1 MPASVPNLPGLTP
14 LIQRLEVVD
23 ADDRRSIF
31 LNGHLSARYLC
42 DDKATERV
50 LVTQLCEVLP
60 VPDRQIA
67 AAFGLHPVTVS
78 RFRASFR
85 NGGAAALVP
94 LKTGPKGPTKM
105 TPQLEARC
113 QTLRSEGLSF
123 RAIADRVSNSKRRIS
138 YVTVAALF
146 QSQSAQPKQDALLLE
161 PAETQVAEEPVEA
174 VEAEETLKPEETL
187 EAPEADTPQVE
198 ADSFEAGRST
208 RYAGAMMLFAAL
220 TRLGLFNVFQ
230 DLGATAGPARRFGW
244 AQTVASIVFCF
255 ALRFHSI
262 EDWKNGRRRDLGV
275 LIGEPSAPSL
285 LSLRIK
291 VKALA
296 ESVDPVALSKAM
308 FARYLA
314 VEPVWEGLYYV
325 DGHFCPYYGQHP
337 TPQGW
342 DAKRGLAAKGHTD
355 VYVHDAK
362 GRSLF
367 FFSQPLNDS
376 LARAIPGAVAEIR
389 RAHGKEPFTLV
400 FDRGGYSGKA
410 FRFLQAEGIGF
421 ITYLKG
427 RSARRRYPA
436 KGFKARWFAF
446 EGRRHSYQ
454 LFEKKTRLR
463 KVGLIR
469 TILFLGEDQQQIP
482 VLTNLAPAAKAAK
495 VVHCLRL
502 RWRQENSF
510 KFLSENYAIDQIIQ
524 YGADPETEDRLIPNP
539 KRKALK
545 ESARLLTQQIKTLEA
560 QLGRALE
567 NNDEKRRRTARGL
580 KIAHAR
586 LRREIARKQQSL
598 ARLENRLRHTPARI
612 SALKAGKKR
621 SLLREDRRLLVN
633 AIKLAACN
641 AERMLALHF
650 DRFYQNPKDAFSIF
664 RGLLQ
669 LPGVVRSDGPDRLEV
684 LLHRPDSGKVARALE
699 MLLADLNKQTPRMLD
714 SGPILVFRLLDV
726 NQIPPATDD
735 LL

>member
-1 MPASVPNLPGLTP
+1 
-14 LIQRLEVVD
+14 
-23 ADDRRSIF
+23 
-31 LNGHLSARYLC
+31 
-42 DDKATERV
+42 
-50 LVTQLCEVLP
+50 
-60 VPDRQIA
+60 
-67 AAFGLHPVTVS
+67 
-78 RFRASFR
+78 
-85 NGGAAALVP
+85 
-94 LKTGPKGPTKM
+94 
-105 TPQLEARC
+105 
-113 QTLRSEGLSF
+113 
-123 RAIADRVSNSKRRIS
+123 
-138 YVTVAALF
+138 
-146 QSQSAQPKQDALLLE
+146 
-161 PAETQVAEEPVEA
+161 
-174 VEAEETLKPEETL
+174 
-187 EAPEADTPQVE
+187 
-198 ADSFEAGRST
+198 
-208 RYAGAMMLFAAL
+208 MMLFAAL
-220 TRLGLFNVFQ
+220 TRLGLFDVFQ

-275 LIGEPSAPSL
+275 LLGEPSAPSL

-291 VKALA
+291 WKALA
-296 ESVDPVALSKAM
+296 ESVDPVALSRAM
-308 FARYLA
+308 FTRYLA
-314 VEPVWEGLYYV
+314 LEPVWEGLYYG
-325 DGHFCPYYGQHP
+325 DGHFCPYYGRHP

-342 DAKRGLAAKGHTD
+342 DAKRGLAVKGHTD

-376 LARAIPGAVAEIR
+376 LARALPGAVAEIR
-389 RAHGKEPFTLV
+389 RAHGTEPFTLV

-421 ITYLKG
+421 ITYRKG
-427 RSARRRYPA
+427 RSARRRYAA
-436 KGFKARWFAF
+436 KGFQAGWFAF

-482 VLTNLAPAAKAAK
+482 VLTNLDPAAKAAK

-524 YGADPETEDRLIPNP
+524 CGADPETADRLIPNP
-539 KRKALK
+539 RRKALK
-545 ESARLLTQQIKTLEA
+545 ESARLLTQQIKTLAA

-567 NNDEKRRRTARGL
+567 NNDEKRRPTARGL

-586 LRREIARKQQSL
+586 LLRDIAQKQQSL

-612 SALKAGKKR
+612 SARKAGKTR

-699 MLLADLNKQTPRMLD
+699 MLLADLNNQTPRRLEG
-714 SGPILVFRLLDV
+714 GPILVFRLLDV
-726 NQIPPATDD
+726 NHPPPATDD

>member
-1 MPASVPNLPGLTP
+1 MPASVLNLSDIAP
-14 LIQRLEVVD
+14 LVPRLEVID

-31 LNGHLSARYLC
+31 LNGHLVARYRC

-50 LVTQLCEVLP
+50 LVTQLAEVLP
-60 VPDRQIA
+60 LPDRQIA
-67 AAFGLHPVTVS
+67 AAFGLHPVTLS

-85 NGGAAALVP
+85 KGGAAALVP
-94 LKTGPKGPTKM
+94 LKTGPKGPSKM
-105 TPQLEARC
+105 TRQLEVRC
-113 QTLRSEGLSF
+113 RTLRADGLSF
-123 RAIADRVSNSKRRIS
+123 RAIAGQVSNGKKRIS

-146 QSQSAQPKQDALLLE
+146 QSESAQPQQDALPLE
-161 PAETQVAEEPVEA
+161 
-174 VEAEETLKPEETL
+174 PEETL
-187 EAPEADTPQVE
+187 EADAPQVE
-198 ADSFEAGRST
+198 PASFDEGRST
-208 RYAGAMMLFAAL
+208 RYAGAMMLFAGL
-220 TRLGLFNVFQ
+220 TRLGLFDVFQ
-230 DLGATAGPARRFGW
+230 DLGATAGAARRFGW

-296 ESVDPVALSKAM
+296 ESVDPVEFSRAM
-308 FARYLA
+308 FGRYLA
-314 VEPVWEGLYYV
+314 LEPVWEGLYYV

-342 DAKRGLAAKGHTD
+342 DAKRRLAAKGHTD

-389 RAHGKEPFTLV
+389 RVQGNEPFTLV
-400 FDRGGYSGKA
+400 FDRGGYSGET

-427 RSARRRYPA
+427 RSARRRYAA
-436 KGFKARWFAF
+436 KGFQAGWFAL
-446 EGRRHSYQ
+446 EGRRHSYK

-463 KVGLIR
+463 GVGLIR
-469 TILFLGEDQQQIP
+469 TILFVGEDQQQIP
-482 VLTNLAPAAKAAK
+482 VLTNLAPTAKAAK

-545 ESARLLTQQIKTLEA
+545 EEVRLLTQQIQTLQA

-567 NNDEKRRRTARGL
+567 DNDESRRPTARGL

-586 LRREIARKQQSL
+586 LRREIAQKRHAL
-598 ARLENRLRHTPARI
+598 ARLESRLRHTPAQI
-612 SALKAGKKR
+612 SAQKADKTR

-633 AIKLAACN
+633 GIKLAACN
-641 AERMLALHF
+641 AERMLARHF

-669 LPGVVRSDGPDRLEV
+669 LPGIVRADGPDRLEV

-699 MLLADLNKQTPRMLD
+699 MLLADLNTQTPRMLD
-714 SGPILVFRLLDV
+714 GGPILIFRLLDV
-726 NQIPPATDD
+726 NQIHPPTDA
-735 LL
+735 LS

>member
-1 MPASVPNLPGLTP
+1 MPASAPNLPDLTP

-31 LNGHLSARYLC
+31 LNGHLTARYRC

-50 LVTQLCEVLP
+50 LVTQLCAVLP

-85 NGGAAALVP
+85 DGGAAALVP

-113 QTLRSEGLSF
+113 RTLRSEGLSF
-123 RAIADRVSNSKRRIS
+123 RAIAARVSNSKRRIS

-146 QSQSAQPKQDALLLE
+146 HSQSAQPKQDALPLE
-161 PAETQVAEEPVEA
+161 
-174 VEAEETLKPEETL
+174 PEETL
-187 EAPEADTPQVE
+187 ETGVAVEAPEAHTPPVE
-198 ADSFEAGRST
+198 AASFEEGRST
-208 RYAGAMMLFAAL
+208 RYGGAMMLFAAL
-220 TRLGLFNVFQ
+220 TRLGLFDVFQ

-291 VKALA
+291 LKALS
-296 ESVDPVALSKAM
+296 ESVDPVALSRAM
-308 FARYLA
+308 FGRYLA
-314 VEPVWEGLYYV
+314 LEPVWEGLYYV

-342 DAKRGLAAKGHTD
+342 DAKRGLAVKGHTD

-389 RAHGKEPFTLV
+389 RAHGTEPFTLV

-436 KGFKARWFAF
+436 KGFKGGWFAF
-446 EGRRHSYQ
+446 EGRRHSYK

-482 VLTNLAPAAKAAK
+482 VLTNLAPTAKAAK

-539 KRKALK
+539 KRQALK
-545 ESARLLTQQIKTLEA
+545 ESARLLTQQIKTLQA

-567 NNDEKRRRTARGL
+567 NNAEKRRPTTRGL

-586 LRREIARKQQSL
+586 LRRDIAGKQQSL

-612 SALKAGKKR
+612 SAQKAGKTR

-650 DRFYQNPKDAFSIF
+650 DRFYQNPKDALSIF

-669 LPGVVRSDGPDRLEV
+669 LPAVVRSDGPDRLEV
-684 LLHRPDSGKVARALE
+684 LLHRPDSSKVTRALE
-699 MLLADLNKQTPRMLD
+699 MLLADLNHQTLRMLD
-714 SGPILVFRLLDV
+714 GGPILVFRLLGV
-726 NQIPPATDD
+726 NQIPPATDA